1 MAAAALRRSAKT
13 TPNRKST
20 QSWPSNSD
28 QVTEDGSRNPAL
40 VLASEQQ
47 QSSASMLTL
56 PQQQNQQAGT
66 QMQSASSLDQP
77 QIGLV
82 QYQPTG
88 TNPEPPTVRTPGQ
101 YQPAGNNETP
111 LAGEDLNSDAIV
123 DAQLTH
129 LISRDDAPQG
139 QDAPN
144 TSDVPMPDA
153 PTVHDI
159 ATPRRTVGGRCRK
172 WCISA
177 QPASGKRKCAACNLC
192 GIRFTQGEARLQQ
205 WGSRETNHHYVH
217 AHCVNGGLGHDH
229 ELFPKQATDQDAVD
243 AVTRQRD
250 TITRTAA
257 DTEVLLPFAQDPD
270 QASTAAPPDD
280 ERDLFGRE
288 EALRMDE
295 EIMDFQWFEHVTWDS
310 IKDLRGTT
318 YVQPPTRFKFAL
330 QQAQHAILRAI
341 IHNNPTSSA
350 SESAWKALVLSSW
363 LLLGRPAVNAS
374 ESNCAHFLDARLE
387 LFWAED
393 WSALWAMVRSE
404 CDVAPVQNTARRTE
418 KQQIQSRI
426 RKVATLAR
434 TGEKG
439 RALAA
444 ARNAPPVPVTEQIVQ
459 EIKSL
464 YPADPEPPA
473 PASAPISAL
482 FLSEVAEQVPSTL
495 RKMPRLSEP
504 GPLGMRAEHWYDFGS
519 LAGNSDLFV
528 QVVAHIAAAALP
540 NSVLQYLRA
549 GQITPLAK
557 PTGGHRPLLMMSF
570 LRRLALKSVMAAKKE
585 SVAKCAGPFNT
596 VSEDQ
601 MVQIR

>member
-1 MAAAALRRSAKT
+1 M
-13 TPNRKST
+13 
-20 QSWPSNSD
+20 
-28 QVTEDGSRNPAL
+28 
-40 VLASEQQ
+40 
-47 QSSASMLTL
+47 TL
-56 PQQQNQQAGT
+56 PLRDAPLEEDA
-66 QMQSASSLDQP
+66 ASGASVHNQP
-77 QIGLV
+77 QGNASVLPVICVEYDSHMVKRVYNSGATVKPITTTYMHIVSMEGLV
-82 QYQPTG
+82 M
-88 TNPEPPTVRTPGQ
+88 
-101 YQPAGNNETP
+101 
-111 LAGEDLNSDAIV
+111 I
-123 DAQLTH
+123 
-129 LISRDDAPQG
+129 I
-139 QDAPN
+139 
-144 TSDVPMPDA
+144 
-153 PTVHDI
+153 
-159 ATPRRTVGGRCRK
+159 
-172 WCISA
+172 
-177 QPASGKRKCAACNLC
+177 
-192 GIRFTQGEARLQQ
+192 
-205 WGSRETNHHYVH
+205 
-217 AHCVNGGLGHDH
+217 
-229 ELFPKQATDQDAVD
+229 ELFPRQATDQDAVD

-318 YVQPPTRFKFAL
+318 YVQPPTRFRFAL

-341 IHNNPTSSA
+341 IHNNPTSPA

-363 LLLGRPAVNAS
+363 LFLGRPAVNAS
-374 ESNCAHFLDARLE
+374 ESNCAHFLNARLE

-393 WSALWAMVRSE
+393 WSALWAMVRAE
-404 CDVAPVQNTARRTE
+404 CDVAPVQNTTRRTD
-418 KQQIQSRI
+418 KQQTQSRI

-482 FLSEVAEQVPSTL
+482 FLSEVAEHVPTTL

-519 LAGNSDLFV
+519 LAPW
-528 QVVAHIAAAALP
+528 H
-540 NSVLQYLRA
+540 
-549 GQITPLAK
+549 
-557 PTGGHRPLLMMSF
+557 
-570 LRRLALKSVMAAKKE
+570 E
-585 SVAKCAGPFNT
+585 T
-596 VSEDQ
+596 VTCLCK
-601 MVQIR
+601 